1 MADESADIGDAFR
14 VTDYDATRFI
24 PGGGNR
30 MQTHRLVVLLL
41 AAALLT
47 GCVGMDDYQIK
58 VAEAATLR
66 NELEKSQGEIDE
78 RNRKIDEQERQI
90 RQKDMENQE
99 LGQSLTMARRHSQQ
113 TETRVAD
120 LRARITA
127 WKSQQTESANKVQR
141 LQRALESSRA
151 RVREL
156 QKNLLTS
163 QKNLLRFEDRVRF
176 QIQLEKGMKAQLS
189 RERRRG
195 TVRVRRAGDR
205 VVVSITSAILFRL
218 GSAKLRSESKALL
231 VKFAS
236 LLRRYANR
244 EVQVQGHTDNV
255 QISDRLAERWETNRE
270 LSAARATRVLRYLVE
285 VGNLDPRR
293 ASATGTGEF
302 RPITTNDTREGRRT
316 NRRIEIVVFP
326 PES

>member
-1 MADESADIGDAFR
+1 
-14 VTDYDATRFI
+14 
-24 PGGGNR
+24 
-30 MQTHRLVVLLL
+30 MQTHRLAVLLL

-47 GCVGMDDYQIK
+47 GCVGMDDYEDK
-58 VAEAATLR
+58 AAEAAALR
-66 NELEKSQGEIDE
+66 GELKKSRGEIDK
-78 RNRKIDEQERQI
+78 RNRKIEEQERQI
-90 RQKDMENQE
+90 RQKDLENQE

-113 TETRVAD
+113 IETRVAD
-120 LRARITA
+120 LRAQMIA
-127 WKSQQTESANKVQR
+127 QQSQQTESANKVQR

-156 QKNLLTS
+156 QKNLLAS
-163 QKNLLRFEDRVRF
+163 QKNLLRFEDRIRF

-205 VVVSITSAILFRL
+205 VVISIASAILFRS
-218 GSAKLRSESKALL
+218 GSAKLRSGSKALL
-231 VKFAS
+231 VKFAG

-244 EVQVQGHTDNV
+244 EVQVRGHTDNV
-255 QISDRLAERWETNRE
+255 QISDRLAERWETNWE

-293 ASATGTGEF
+293 VSATGMGEF
-302 RPITTNDTREGRRT
+302 RPIATNDTREGRRT

-326 PES
+326 PDS